1 MDAQDAN
8 PEMPKRPAPP
18 IQGGHPDLHQF
29 PGLAPRAVLP
39 DPCGGPFRFPGLAP
53 WAVLPD
59 PCGVLFD
66 SQGLRPGAVLPDTCG
81 VPFDFLTGSPGL
93 FLAQRVDGIDACGP
107 AGRQGAGR
115 QGGQGQDKK
124 DQGEH
129 QRIHWFHSI

>member
-8 PEMPKRPAPP
+8 PETPKRPAPP
-18 IQGGHPDLHQF
+18 IQGGHRDLRQ
-29 PGLAPRAVLP
+29 
-39 DPCGGPFRFPGLAP
+39 FPGLAP

-59 PCGVLFD
+59 P
-66 SQGLRPGAVLPDTCG
+66 CG

-129 QRIHWFHSI
+129 QRIHWPHSI